1 MKRNRTMVLLAGL
14 VLTSAALAVDLPK
27 VEVYKSATCGC
38 CGKWADHMRQQGFK
52 VTTHDVAD
60 VAAERKRLGMPDGVA
75 SCHTAVVGGYL
86 IEGHVP
92 ATDVKRLLAEKPK
105 AVGLAVPNM
114 PNGSP
119 GMESPHPVPYDVLL
133 VQSNGSVRTFAS
145 HRPGNPP

>member
-1 MKRNRTMVLLAGL
+1 MKPNRAIGLLAGL
-14 VLTSAALAVDLPK
+14 MLGGVAAAADLPK
-27 VEVYKSATCGC
+27 VEVYKSPTCGC
-38 CGKWADHMRQQGFK
+38 CGKWADHMRQQGFE
-52 VTTHDVAD
+52 VTTHNVAD
-60 VAAERKRLGMPDGVA
+60 MAAARKRLGMPGGVA

-92 ATDVKRLLAEKPK
+92 AADVKRLLAEKPK

-119 GMESPHPVPYDVLL
+119 GMESPRPVPYDVLL

-145 HRPGNPP
+145 H

>member
-1 MKRNRTMVLLAGL
+1 MKPNRAIGLLAGL
-14 VLTSAALAVDLPK
+14 MLGGVSAAADLPK
-27 VEVYKSATCGC
+27 VDVYKSATCGC
-38 CGKWADHMRQQGFK
+38 CGKWADHMRQQGFE
-52 VTTHDVAD
+52 VTTHNVAN
-60 VAAERKRLGMPDGVA
+60 VAADRKRLGMPDGVS

-92 ATDVKRLLAEKPK
+92 AADVKRLLAEKPK

-145 HRPGNPP
+145 H